1 MGEEILVK
9 EIIVENI
16 PNLGKELDIQVNEAN
31 RMPN

>member
-9 EIIVENI
+9 EIIIENI